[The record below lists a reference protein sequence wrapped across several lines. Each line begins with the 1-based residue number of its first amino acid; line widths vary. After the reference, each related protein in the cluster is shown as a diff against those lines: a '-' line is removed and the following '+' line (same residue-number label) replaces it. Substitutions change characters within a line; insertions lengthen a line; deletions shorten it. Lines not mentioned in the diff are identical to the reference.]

1 MVLDRHRGVL
11 DPILNPWTHVL
22 RNVDPNTL
30 SWISFPFALAAG
42 LFFYFSDPTQTPERF
57 YIVAAAFCVML
68 NGILDLLDGRV
79 ARLANKQ
86 TKLGDFLDHTLD
98 RFADVVILT
107 GLALSPWG
115 APRVGLVAIVVVL
128 LSSYIGT
135 QAQAV
140 GHGRIYGGMLVRA
153 DRMVLLMGLPLI
165 DAYLAH
171 AGITLDFLP
180 FLPGTQYLLGIFL
193 YYVAI
198 AGTITMM
205 QRFVRILIFLYRQQ
219 PTPPEPEGPK
229 QH

>member
-30 SWISFPFALAAG
+30 SWVSFPFALAAG

-153 DRMVLLMGLPLI
+153 DRMVLLMALPLI

-171 AGITLDFLP
+171 SGITLGIQY
-180 FLPGTQYLLGIFL
+180 LPGTEYTLGIFL

-219 PTPPEPEGPK
+219 PAPPDAEGPK

>member
-11 DPILNPWTHVL
+11 DPILNPWTQVL
-22 RNVDPNTL
+22 RNVDPNVITWVSL
-30 SWISFPFALAAG
+30 PFAVAAG
-42 LFFYFSDPTQTPERF
+42 LFFYFSDPAATPQRF

-79 ARLANKQ
+79 ARIANKQ

-98 RFADVVILT
+98 RFADVLILT

-171 AGITLDFLP
+171 IGYTIPYLS

-205 QRFVRILIFLYRQQ
+205 QRFVRILVFLYRE
-219 PTPPEPEGPK
+219 PPSGDASGPK
-229 QH
+229 TP

>member
-22 RNVDPNTL
+22 RNVNPNLIT
-30 SWISFPFALAAG
+30 WISFPFAVAAG
-42 LFFYFSDPTQTPERF
+42 LFFYFSDPTQAPQRF
-57 YIVAAAFCVML
+57 YIVAAAFCVMI

-79 ARLANKQ
+79 ARAANKQ
-86 TKLGDFLDHTLD
+86 SRLGDFLDHTLD
-98 RFADVVILT
+98 RFADVAILT

-115 APRVGLVAIVVVL
+115 ASRVGLVAIVAVL
-128 LSSYIGT
+128 LTSYIGT

-171 AGITLDFLP
+171 AGITLSFLS
-180 FLPGTQYLLGIFL
+180 FLPGTQYTLGILL

-198 AGTITMM
+198 AGTITAL
-205 QRFVRILIFLYRQQ
+205 QRFVRILLFLRK
-219 PTPPEPEGPK
+219 PESAPSDADGPK
-229 QH
+229 HP